1 MRKGKILVGAGLALL
16 SAVVLWGCQDRETIS
31 PLENGEADEVCEIAI
46 ENLTLGA
53 KYPDTEAVEELINE
67 ITVPAISCKVKIVNC
82 FIGDHANMLKKAK
95 MGIQRLDLVNTGTT
109 TSLSDLAADGTLIE
123 LNDLLDKYGKNLQE
137 KEGELLKVTSLNG
150 KVYAVCANLNPG
162 RASGIGYNKDLA
174 EKYHIEVPEQLEL
187 QDLTEIGRQ
196 LKEKNTGVYLISFGN
211 AGNVDSSAF
220 TSLFDVE
227 DLGGDMNYGVIFNPL
242 NSTEIV
248 NAYAS
253 EEYRDFCRTIKLWR
267 DEGYIPE
274 DSLYSGVDAQSMFNE
289 GEMFLQW
296 TSVSPG
302 TLHLVSKKSLDFDE
316 VLVAMTPNRTTT
328 SLVQEFTWGIT
339 SSCKNPQKAMELL
352 NLIYTN
358 SDLANF
364 LQNGREG
371 TDYVKTGEKTIA
383 YPDGKDNS
391 SVGYSSYFTC
401 YGDSDKVYQFG
412 ENGTDWRDFMKNYS
426 EDSEPSRTLGYVFQT
441 DQVAAEVDAVSRVVN
456 EYRPVLE
463 TGMTEDADKTLNQ
476 FLEALD
482 EAGMEKII
490 EENRRQLGV
499 WLKEQEKE

>member
-1 MRKGKILVGAGLALL
+1 M
-16 SAVVLWGCQDRETIS
+16 
-31 PLENGEADEVCEIAI
+31 
-46 ENLTLGA
+46 
-53 KYPDTEAVEELINE
+53 
-67 ITVPAISCKVKIVNC
+67 
-82 FIGDHANMLKKAK
+82 
-95 MGIQRLDLVNTGTT
+95 
-109 TSLSDLAADGTLIE
+109 
-123 LNDLLDKYGKNLQE
+123 
-137 KEGELLKVTSLNG
+137 
-150 KVYAVCANLNPG
+150 
-162 RASGIGYNKDLA
+162 
-174 EKYHIEVPEQLEL
+174 
-187 QDLTEIGRQ
+187 
-196 LKEKNTGVYLISFGN
+196 
-211 AGNVDSSAF
+211 DSSAF

-296 TSVSPG
+296 TSVSTG

-339 SSCKNPQKAMELL
+339 SSCKNPEKAMELL

-358 SDLANF
+358 SDLANL

-383 YPDGKDNS
+383 YPEGKDNS

-401 YGDSDKVYQFG
+401 YGDSDQVYQFG

>member
-1 MRKGKILVGAGLALL
+1 MRKGKILAGAGLALL
-16 SAVVLWGCQDRETIS
+16 SAAVLWGCQDRETIS

-95 MGIQRLDLVNTGTT
+95 MGIQQLDLVNTGTT

-123 LNDLLDKYGKNLQE
+123 LNDLLDKYGKDLQE

-187 QDLTEIGRQ
+187 QNLTEIGKQ

-227 DLGGDMNYGVIFNPL
+227 DFGGDMNYGVIFDPL

-296 TSVSPG
+296 TSVSLG

-339 SSCKNPQKAMELL
+339 SSCKNPEKAMELL
-352 NLIYTN
+352 NLIYT
-358 SDLANF
+358 
-364 LQNGREG
+364 
-371 TDYVKTGEKTIA
+371 KTIA
-383 YPDGKDNS
+383 YPEGKDNS

-401 YGDSDKVYQFG
+401 YGDSDQVYQFG

-426 EDSEPSRTLGYVFQT
+426 EDSKPSRTLGYVFQT

>member
-1 MRKGKILVGAGLALL
+1 M
-16 SAVVLWGCQDRETIS
+16 
-31 PLENGEADEVCEIAI
+31 
-46 ENLTLGA
+46 
-53 KYPDTEAVEELINE
+53 
-67 ITVPAISCKVKIVNC
+67 
-82 FIGDHANMLKKAK
+82 
-95 MGIQRLDLVNTGTT
+95 
-109 TSLSDLAADGTLIE
+109 
-123 LNDLLDKYGKNLQE
+123 
-137 KEGELLKVTSLNG
+137 
-150 KVYAVCANLNPG
+150 YAVCANLNPG

-296 TSVSPG
+296 TSVSTG

-339 SSCKNPQKAMELL
+339 SSCKNPEKAMELL

-358 SDLANF
+358 SDLANL
-364 LQNGREG
+364 LQEWQRGNGLCKNRG
-371 TDYVKTGEKTIA
+371 KDYCIIQE
-383 YPDGKDNS
+383 GKDNS

-412 ENGTDWRDFMKNYS
+412 ENGTRIW
-426 EDSEPSRTLGYVFQT
+426 
-441 DQVAAEVDAVSRVVN
+441 
-456 EYRPVLE
+456 
-463 TGMTEDADKTLNQ
+463 
-476 FLEALD
+476 
-482 EAGMEKII
+482 AGFHEKII
-490 EENRRQLGV
+490 LRIPNRPGHLVMCFRQIRLQRR
-499 WLKEQEKE
+499 WMRFPEW